1 MYLPISHLPSKVLR
15 APVKDITF
23 PIKKP
28 IHRLISDM
36 LDTVKKADGIGLA
49 APQIGKSLNLALV
62 YLEDQGIPPFPLFN
76 PKILDYGKQQV
87 EIEEGCLSMPGVFGM
102 VKRPKKIK
110 LQAQDY
116 EGKFITIED
125 DGWLARVMQHE
136 FDHLHETLIIDKF
149 TKITRGKEL
158 LSKYGLT

>member
-1 MYLPISHLPSKVLR
+1 MFLPISHLPAKVLR
-15 APVKDITF
+15 NQVSDITF

-28 IHRLISDM
+28 IHRLIQDM

-49 APQIGKSLNLALV
+49 APQIGKSLNLAII
-62 YLEDQGIPPFPLFN
+62 YLEDQGIPAFPLFN
-76 PKILDYGKQQV
+76 PKIKDYGKVQV

-110 LQAQDY
+110 LEAQDY
-116 EGKFITIED
+116 EGNIVTIED

-136 FDHLHETLIIDKF
+136 FDHLQGILIADKF
-149 TKITRGKEL
+149 SKITKGKEL
-158 LSKYGLT
+158 LSKYGLS